1 MSRSLLH
8 KANVPDNF
16 LIVSY
21 TWKHRRSTRVSL
33 SLLLVQ
39 NERISSDM
47 LSLLAGKIPNANTN
61 DISLSQLQHGDVDVG
76 DYELLI
82 TNDKLVKKNYDRKG
96 AEVIVWK
103 ALSDLSAKIDV
114 FLQLR
119 RYLSRFPLKL
129 TGWNLIEVIH
139 DSDEAVIYRAESLR
153 GELAAIKCFKFKPS
167 SLSGKAVQQFLSHIE
182 KQCGL
187 RSKGLVRF
195 YEGGV
200 SDQSFY
206 LVMEYMKHGTL
217 RQSLNSCG
225 DILPQ
230 THALEW
236 FQEIVLALDV
246 VHKAGLIHRD
256 LKIDNIMLRG
266 DGGLALMDYGVSK
279 RILLDAGFVIE
290 SELHCSPHYV
300 SPEQISGDA
309 YTQAS
314 DIYSLGV
321 IFYELLIGRKPY
333 FATQAH
339 ELMMHHIMA
348 PVPTFPN
355 ELDIF
360 QPVLDKMMAKDPA
373 ERFTTVLEIID
384 NLPVAIH

>member
-1 MSRSLLH
+1 
-8 KANVPDNF
+8 
-16 LIVSY
+16 
-21 TWKHRRSTRVSL
+21 
-33 SLLLVQ
+33 
-39 NERISSDM
+39 M

-61 DISLSQLQHGDVDVG
+61 DISLSQLQQGEVDVG

-82 TNDKLVKKNYDRKG
+82 TKERLLKKAFGRKG
-96 AEVIVWK
+96 VEVIVWR
-103 ALSDLSAKIDV
+103 ALSDLSAKIDI

-119 RYLSRFPLKL
+119 RYRSQYPLQLADWKL
-129 TGWNLIEVIH
+129 VEVLH
-139 DSDEAVIYRAESLR
+139 DSEETVIYRAESLIGSR
-153 GELAAIKCFKFKPS
+153 GECAVIKRFKFKPS
-167 SLSGKAVQQFLSHIE
+167 SLSGKTVQQFVSHIQ

-187 RSKGLVRF
+187 RSKSLVRF

-200 SDQSFY
+200 SDQAFY
-206 LVMEYMKHGTL
+206 LVMEYMQHGTL
-217 RQSLNSCG
+217 RDSLSSCG

-236 FQEIVLALDV
+236 FKEIVQALDV

-266 DGGLALMDYGVSK
+266 DGSLALMDYGVSK

-309 YTQAS
+309 CTQAS

-321 IFYELLIGRKPY
+321 IFYELLTGRKPY
-333 FATQAH
+333 FAVEAH
-339 ELMMHHIMA
+339 ELMMNHVMA
-348 PVPTFPN
+348 PVPSFPV
-355 ELDIF
+355 ELSAF
-360 QPVLDKMMAKDPA
+360 QPVLDGMMAKDPA
-373 ERFTTVLEIID
+373 DRFATVLEIIKH
-384 NLPVAIH
+384 LPATVS

>member
-1 MSRSLLH
+1 M
-8 KANVPDNF
+8 F
-16 LIVSY
+16 Y
-21 TWKHRRSTRVSL
+21 TWIHRRGFQVSL

-61 DISLSQLQHGDVDVG
+61 DISLSQLQHGEVDVS

-82 TNDKLVKKNYDRKG
+82 TNEKLVKKDFDREG

-119 RYLSRFPLKL
+119 RYLSKYPLEL
-129 TGWNLIEVIH
+129 TGWSLMEVLH
-139 DSDEAVIYRAESLR
+139 DSDDAVIYRAENST
-153 GELAAIKCFKFKPS
+153 GELAAIKRFKFSPS
-167 SLSGKAVQQFLSHIE
+167 FLSGEAVQKFLSRIE
-182 KQCGL
+182 RQCGI

-195 YEGGV
+195 YDGGINN
-200 SDQSFY
+200 QAFY
-206 LVMEYMKHGTL
+206 LVMEYMRHGTL
-217 RQSLNSCG
+217 RQSLKSCG
-225 DILPQ
+225 DVLPQ

-236 FQEIVLALDV
+236 FKEIVIALDV

-266 DGGLALMDYGVSK
+266 DGSLALMDYGVSK

-309 YTQAS
+309 CTQSS

-321 IFYELLIGRKPY
+321 IFYELLTGNKPY
-333 FATQAH
+333 FATEAH

-348 PVPTFPN
+348 PVPIFPS
-355 ELDIF
+355 ELDAF

-373 ERFTTVLEIID
+373 DRFTTVLEVIE
-384 NLPVAIH
+384 NLPVVIH

>member
-1 MSRSLLH
+1 
-8 KANVPDNF
+8 
-16 LIVSY
+16 
-21 TWKHRRSTRVSL
+21 
-33 SLLLVQ
+33 
-39 NERISSDM
+39 M

-61 DISLSQLQHGDVDVG
+61 DISLSQLQHGEVDVG

-82 TNDKLVKKNYDRKG
+82 TNEKLVKKVYDRKG
-96 AEVIVWK
+96 IEVIVWK

-114 FLQLR
+114 FLQLK
-119 RYLSRFPLKL
+119 RYLTQYPLQL
-129 TGWNLIEVIH
+129 PGWNLIEVLH
-139 DSDEAVIYRAESLR
+139 DSDEAVIYRAESSR
-153 GELAAIKCFKFKPS
+153 GKLAAIKRFKFKPS
-167 SLSGKAVQQFLSHIE
+167 SLSGDAVQQFLSGIE

-187 RSKGLVRF
+187 RSNGLVHF

-200 SDQSFY
+200 SDQVFY
-206 LVMEYMKHGTL
+206 LVMEYMEHGTL

-225 DILPQ
+225 DTLPL

-236 FQEIVLALDV
+236 FQEIVKALDV

-266 DGGLALMDYGVSK
+266 DGSLALMDYGISK

-300 SPEQISGDA
+300 SPEQVSGDA
-309 YTQAS
+309 CTQAS

-321 IFYELLIGRKPY
+321 IFYELLTGHKPY

-348 PVPTFPN
+348 PVPTFPS
-355 ELDIF
+355 ELSVF
-360 QPVLDKMMAKDPA
+360 QLVLDKMMAKDPA
-373 ERFTTVLEIID
+373 KRFTTALEIIE
-384 NLPVAIH
+384 NLPVTIH

>member
-1 MSRSLLH
+1 M
-8 KANVPDNF
+8 
-16 LIVSY
+16 
-21 TWKHRRSTRVSL
+21 SL

-39 NERISSDM
+39 DERISSDM
-47 LSLLAGKIPNANTN
+47 LSLLARKIPNANTN
-61 DISLSQLQHGDVDVG
+61 DISLSQLQQGDVDVA

-82 TNDKLVKKNYDRKG
+82 TNEKRVEKDFNRKG
-96 AEVIVWK
+96 AELIFWR

-119 RYLSRFPLKL
+119 RYLLKYPLVL
-129 TGWNLIEVIH
+129 PNWTLIEVLH
-139 DSDEAVIYRAESLR
+139 DSDEAVIYKAEDSR
-153 GELAAIKCFKFKPS
+153 GKLAVIKRFKFKPS
-167 SLSGKAVQQFLSHIE
+167 NLSEGAVQKFLFHIE
-182 KQCGL
+182 KQCSL

-200 SDQSFY
+200 SDQAFY

-225 DILPQ
+225 DVLPQ

-236 FQEIVLALDV
+236 FYEIVLALDV

-266 DGGLALMDYGVSK
+266 DGTLALMDYGVSK

-309 YTQAS
+309 CTQSS

-321 IFYELLIGRKPY
+321 IFYELLTGHKPY
-333 FATQAH
+333 FAVEAY
-339 ELMMHHIMA
+339 ELMMHHVMA
-348 PVPTFPN
+348 PVPVLPEELN
-355 ELDIF
+355 EF
-360 QPVLDKMMAKDPA
+360 QPILDKLMAKDPA
-373 ERFTTVLEIID
+373 DRFTSVLDVIGV
-384 NLPVAIH
+384 LPIAA

>member
-1 MSRSLLH
+1 M
-8 KANVPDNF
+8 
-16 LIVSY
+16 SY
-21 TWKHRRSTRVSL
+21 TWWHRRNAKVSL

-61 DISLSQLQHGDVDVG
+61 DISLSQLQHGEVDVG

-82 TNDKLVKKNYDRKG
+82 TNEKQVKKNFDQKG

-119 RYLSRFPLKL
+119 RYLSQYPLQL
-129 TGWNLIEVIH
+129 AAWSLIEVLH
-139 DSDEAVIYRAESLR
+139 DSDEAVIYRAESPK
-153 GELAAIKCFKFKPS
+153 GELAAVKRFKFKPS
-167 SLSGKAVQQFLSHIE
+167 ALSGETVQQFLAHIE
-182 KQCGL
+182 KQCSL

-200 SDQSFY
+200 SDQAFY
-206 LVMEYMKHGTL
+206 LVMEYMQHGTL
-217 RQSLNSCG
+217 RLSLNSCG
-225 DILPQ
+225 DVLPQ

-236 FQEIVLALDV
+236 FKEIVMALDV
-246 VHKAGLIHRD
+246 VHEAGLIHRD

-266 DGGLALMDYGVSK
+266 DGSLALMDYGVSK

-309 YTQAS
+309 CTQAS

-321 IFYELLIGRKPY
+321 IFYELLTGHKPY

-339 ELMMHHIMA
+339 ELMMYHIMA
-348 PVPTFPN
+348 PVPVFPN
-355 ELDIF
+355 ELDVF

-373 ERFTTVLEIID
+373 ERFTSVLEIIE
-384 NLPVAIH
+384 NLPVVVH

>member
-1 MSRSLLH
+1 
-8 KANVPDNF
+8 
-16 LIVSY
+16 VSY
-21 TWKHRRSTRVSL
+21 TWWHRRKYQVSL

-82 TNDKLVKKNYDRKG
+82 TNEKLVKKNYGRKG
-96 AEVIVWK
+96 IEVIVWK

-119 RYLSRFPLKL
+119 RYLSQYPLQL
-129 TGWNLIEVIH
+129 ADWNLTEVLH
-139 DSDEAVIYRAESLR
+139 DSDEAVVYRAESLR
-153 GELAAIKCFKFKPS
+153 GELVAIKCFKFKPS
-167 SLSGKAVQQFLSHIE
+167 SLSEKTVQQFLSRIE
-182 KQCGL
+182 KQCSL

-200 SDQSFY
+200 SGQSFY
-206 LVMEYMKHGTL
+206 LVMEYMQHGTL

-225 DILPQ
+225 DFLPQ

-236 FQEIVLALDV
+236 FKEIVMALDL

-256 LKIDNIMLRG
+256 LKMDNIMLRG
-266 DGGLALMDYGVSK
+266 DGSLALMDYGVSK
-279 RILLDAGFVIE
+279 RILLDAGFVME

-309 YTQAS
+309 STQAS

-321 IFYELLIGRKPY
+321 IFYELLTGNKPY

-339 ELMMHHIMA
+339 ELMMHHVMA
-348 PVPTFPN
+348 PVPILPI
-355 ELDIF
+355 ELNAF
-360 QPVLDKMMAKDPA
+360 QPVLDKMMAKDPE
-373 ERFTTVLEIID
+373 ERFTTVLEIIEQ
-384 NLPVAIH
+384 LPVVIH

>member
-1 MSRSLLH
+1 M
-8 KANVPDNF
+8 
-16 LIVSY
+16 
-21 TWKHRRSTRVSL
+21 SL

-39 NERISSDM
+39 SERMSSDM
-47 LSLLAGKIPNANTN
+47 LSLLVGKIPNANTN
-61 DISLSQLQHGDVDVG
+61 DISLSQLQQGDVSVA

-82 TNDKLVKKNYDRKG
+82 TNEKCVKKDFNDK
-96 AEVIVWK
+96 EIEIIEWK

-119 RYLSRFPLKL
+119 RYLSKYPLSLSNWTL
-129 TGWNLIEVIH
+129 TEVIH
-139 DSDEAVIYRAESLR
+139 DADEAVIYKAENAQ
-153 GELAAIKCFKFKPS
+153 GELAVIKRFKFKPS
-167 SLSGKAVQQFLSHIE
+167 NLSEGAVQQFLSRIE
-182 KQCGL
+182 KQCRL
-187 RSKGLVRF
+187 RSRGLVHF

-200 SDQSFY
+200 SDQAFY
-206 LVMEYMKHGTL
+206 LLMEYMQRGTL

-236 FQEIVLALDV
+236 FYEIVLALDV

-256 LKIDNIMLRG
+256 LKIDNIMLRA
-266 DGGLALMDYGVSK
+266 DGSLALMDYGVSK

-309 YTQAS
+309 CTQSS

-321 IFYELLIGRKPY
+321 IFYELLTGNKPY
-333 FATQAH
+333 FATQAY
-339 ELMMHHIMA
+339 ELMMHHVMA
-348 PVPTFPN
+348 PVPVFPE
-355 ELDIF
+355 ELKQF
-360 QPVLDKMMAKDPA
+360 QPILDKLMAKDPA
-373 ERFTTVLEIID
+373 DRFAQVIDVADVLPI
-384 NLPVAIH
+384 AA